1 MGDIAQDG
9 ASAGNRGTTSVE
21 ADVRAAW
28 LEGGQLEGA
37 GADPVAP
44 PLHSLGESP
53 SRGLGDVYKRQNI
66 FSSTSGNNYKVLT
79 TKQSPCSN
87 W

>member
-9 ASAGNRGTTSVE
+9 APAGNRGTTSVE

-28 LEGGQLEGA
+28 LEGGQLDGA

-53 SRGLGDVYKRQNI
+53 SLQ
-66 FSSTSGNNYKVLT
+66 
-79 TKQSPCSN
+79 
-87 W
+87 